1 MQEINLYN
9 AAYDGDV
16 EYLTSVLKTGA
27 SVDLLIVRIN
37 TLLLVWDGT
46 NNRVSKQHFICQTQG
61 IIYFIHYQL
70 VRVIL
75 WHS

>member
-16 EYLTSVLKTGA
+16 EYLNSVLKTGV
-27 SVDLLIVRIN
+27 SVDLLIVRIH

-46 NNRVSKQHFICQTQG
+46 NNRVSKQHFICQIQG
-61 IIYFIHYQL
+61 IYTSCHLIIG
-70 VRVIL
+70 
-75 WHS
+75 